1 MFTYVKVSHRE
12 LNLKYSWLL
21 MITNMEELLVYQ
33 EKIDIPRNATAMID
47 ILQRDANTACG
58 KWNWHHTTQL
68 SAIADSVAEKMGIN
82 NLGALSKI
90 STQSLMT
97 KIRLLNDGKV
107 LLINHK
113 GGYFY
118 LTDDYEITQT
128 VVKESIG
135 YPSYSESDINV
146 FQWRNGTHWYA
157 KIAHFDV
164 YDKNDDVKWDTFKEA
179 KDAALYYLETLK

>member
-12 LNLKYSWLL
+12 LNLNYSWLL

-33 EKIDIPRNATAMID
+33 EKVDIPRNATAMTD
-47 ILQRDANTACG
+47 ILQRDTNEACG
-58 KWNWHHTTQL
+58 KWNWHHTTQM
-68 SAIADSVAEKMGIN
+68 SAIADSVAEKVGIN
-82 NLGALSKI
+82 NLDALSKI
-90 STQSLMT
+90 SSQSLMT
-97 KIRLLNDGKV
+97 KIRLLNEDKV
-107 LLINHK
+107 ILINHK

-128 VVKESIG
+128 VTKETIG
-135 YPSYSESDINV
+135 FPDYTEKDIDV

-164 YDKNDDVKWDTFKEA
+164 FDENHDVKWDTFKEA
-179 KDAALYYLETLK
+179 KEAALRYLKTLK